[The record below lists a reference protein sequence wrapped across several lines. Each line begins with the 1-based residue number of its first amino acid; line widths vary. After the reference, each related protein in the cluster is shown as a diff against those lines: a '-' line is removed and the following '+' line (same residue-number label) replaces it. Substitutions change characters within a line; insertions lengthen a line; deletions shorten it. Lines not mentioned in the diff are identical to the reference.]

1 MRRGGYHP
9 VIVRRGLTALL
20 LVVAAGALAASTA
33 ARPEPG
39 PGSATVSVIVELAPP
54 PAARAGFGRPG
65 RARQARAALAAID
78 VAQRAATTRIR
89 ATIPGAEIRW
99 RYRIVLDGLAVTL
112 PAASASRLA
121 AVPGVVRVYPSVRYH
136 ALSEGAGPELIGAPA
151 VWGPG
156 LATAGRGLKIGVIDD
171 GIDASHPYF
180 SPAGYAFPPGFP
192 KGQRA
197 FTTAKVIVAR
207 AFPPAGSTWRNAARP
222 FDRVYSF
229 HGTHVAGI
237 AAGNHGT
244 PADGTMLSG
253 VAPLAY
259 LGNYKALTTP
269 TDSGVGL
276 NGNSPELVAAIEAA
290 VADGMDV
297 INLSLGEPEL
307 EPDGDVVAKALD
319 NAALA
324 GVVAV
329 VAAGNDYLDL
339 GRGSIGSPGTAASA
353 ITVAATAGA
362 GPVASFSASGPTPFG
377 LLAKPD
383 LSAPGVNVLSAYP
396 GEGYVGLSGTSM
408 AAPHVAGAAALL
420 LELHPE
426 WTPAQVKSALVLS
439 GRPVR
444 SGAGVEA
451 SAARQ
456 GGGLADLPAAAATT
470 AHASPQTVTFGLV
483 DVSAGSRGVERQVAL
498 AGAGAWS
505 VSVEPQREEAGAT
518 VTAPGTVDLPG
529 TLTLR
534 LTAAAD
540 AAEGERGGF
549 VVLERDGVRL
559 RVPWWAR
566 VTRPALPLIAA
577 TPLPGTGTYEASG
590 AGAPALVN
598 AYRYPDGGRALPG
611 PEVAFRVTVARPVA
625 NLGVAVVDTADGVT
639 VEPRIVAGADENR
652 LTGATALP
660 TVTNPYLT
668 TFRTPVPVVAALRPA
683 PGTYTIVLDTR
694 SAASAGAFRIRIW
707 LDDTIPPAV
716 ALVSRRA
723 RSGRVLARVRDA
735 GSGIDP
741 GGIAYS
747 LDGGPPRAGMLDRR
761 RHVAI
766 LDVSDLRPGRHRLRL
781 QVSDRQELKNTEN
794 VAGLLPNTT
803 VVETTIVVR

>member
-1 MRRGGYHP
+1 M
-9 VIVRRGLTALL
+9 IVRRGLTALL
-20 LVVAAGALAASTA
+20 LVVAAGALAASAA
-33 ARPEPG
+33 ARPDPG
-39 PGSATVSVIVELAPP
+39 PDSATVSVIVELAPP

-78 VAQRAATTRIR
+78 VAQRAAASRIR
-89 ATIPGAEIRW
+89 VAIPGAEVRW

-112 PAASASRLA
+112 PAASAGRLA
-121 AVPGVVRVYPSVRYH
+121 AVPGVVRVYPSARYH
-136 ALSEGAGPELIGAPA
+136 ALSDGTGLDLIGAPA

-156 LATAGRGLKIGVIDD
+156 LTTAGRGLRIGIIDD

-180 SPAGYAFPPGFP
+180 SPAGYAFPSGFP
-192 KGQRA
+192 KGRRA

-207 AFPPAGSTWRNAARP
+207 TFAPAGSTWRNAARP

-244 PADGTMLSG
+244 PAYGTMLSG

-307 EPDGDVVAKALD
+307 EPDADVVAKALD

-329 VAAGNDYLDL
+329 VAAGNDYRAL

-353 ITVAATAGA
+353 ITVAASAGA

-383 LSAPGVNVLSAYP
+383 LSAPGVDVLSAYP
-396 GEGYVGLSGTSM
+396 GEEYIGLSGTSM

-439 GRPVR
+439 GSPVR
-444 SGAGVEA
+444 SRAGVEA

-456 GGGLADLPAAAATT
+456 GGGLAAVPTAAATT
-470 AHASPQTVTFGLV
+470 VHASPQTVTFGLV
-483 DVSAGSRGVERQVAL
+483 DVSAGGRAVERQVTL
-498 AGAGAWS
+498 AGTGVWS

-518 VTAPGTVDLPG
+518 VTTPGTVELPG
-529 TLTLR
+529 ALTLR
-534 LTAAAD
+534 LNASAD
-540 AAEGERGGF
+540 AREGERGGF

-559 RVPWWAR
+559 RLPWWAR
-566 VTRPALPLIAA
+566 VTRPTLPLVTATALP
-577 TPLPGTGTYEASG
+577 PGTGTYAASG
-590 AGAPALVN
+590 AGAAALVDT
-598 AYRYPDGGRALPG
+598 YRYPDGGRSLPG
-611 PEVAFRVTVARPVA
+611 PEVAFRVTVSGPVA
-625 NLGVAVVDTADGVT
+625 NLGVAVVDTDDGVA

-668 TFRTPVPVVAALRPA
+668 TFRTPVPVAAALRPA
-683 PGTYTIVLDTR
+683 PGAYTIVLDTR
-694 SAASAGAFRIRIW
+694 SAASAGAFRFRVW
-707 LDDTIPPAV
+707 LDDTTPPVV

-723 RSGRVLARVRDA
+723 RSGRILARVRDA
-735 GSGIDP
+735 GSGVDS

-747 LDGGPPRAGMLDRR
+747 LDGGPPRAGTLHRK

-766 LDVSDLRPGRHRLRL
+766 LDVSGLRPGRHRLRL